1 MRPGAARRPES
12 FILFSLSA
20 GPQPPHRGGT
30 KPILNIR
37 QRKAYL
43 ESGYH
48 GIVAIG
54 VLDYGHEVLCY
65 VLHDPEAVGVTLGRG
80 GCTFDEFVDHADT

>member
-1 MRPGAARRPES
+1 MPES
-12 FILFSLSA
+12 FILFSLSGA
-20 GPQPPHRGGT
+20 PQPPHRAGT

-37 QRKAYL
+37 QQRAYL
-43 ESGYH
+43 ESGYD

-65 VLHDPEAVGVTLGRG
+65 VLHDPESVGITLGG
-80 GCTFDEFVDHADT
+80 GRTLDEFVDHADT

>member
-1 MRPGAARRPES
+1 M
-12 FILFSLSA
+12 
-20 GPQPPHRGGT
+20 GT

-54 VLDYGHEVLCY
+54 VLDDGNEVLCY
-65 VLHDPEAVGVTLGRG
+65 VLHYPEAVGITVCGARTL
-80 GCTFDEFVDHADT
+80 DEFVDHADT